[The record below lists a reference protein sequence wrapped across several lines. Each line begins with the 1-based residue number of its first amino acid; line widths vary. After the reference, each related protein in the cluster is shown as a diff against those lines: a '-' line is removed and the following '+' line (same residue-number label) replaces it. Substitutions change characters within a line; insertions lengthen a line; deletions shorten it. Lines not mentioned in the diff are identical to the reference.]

1 MTELLIKFATR
12 NIRDPKEQRQRIGY
26 MASLVSIFI
35 NILLSVLKL
44 TIGIIISSI
53 SVIAD
58 GFNNVTDTF
67 SAIITLVGFKLAE
80 MPPDKE
86 HPYGHGRIEYISGL
100 IVSFLVMLVGF
111 QFIISSFKE
120 ILNPSL
126 VKFELSLF
134 ILLSLSIFSKIW
146 LAYFNRK
153 LGHRINSTSLKAVS
167 VDALGDVLTTSV
179 VVLSLIIGRFTS
191 LPIDGYVGI
200 IISLL
205 IIYNGYNIIK
215 ETISPLIGEAAPA
228 ELLRGIERDV
238 LSYKYIKGVHDLH
251 IHSYGENKTMAI
263 IDAEF
268 SAKLDIV
275 KVYEEIVRAEREIGK
290 KYDLSLF
297 IHMDPLDEE
306 CEERYDTRKTV
317 EGILKEYYF
326 YKSMHDFDIREGNI
340 IEFHVV
346 IDGSKLEEDFRVEDI
361 SEKLENSLKESFPK
375 EKFLITVDIDYH

>member
-1 MTELLIKFATR
+1 MTEFLIKFATK
-12 NIRDPKEQRQRIGY
+12 NIRNPKEQRQQIGY
-26 MASLVSIFI
+26 MASIVSIVI

-44 TIGIIISSI
+44 TIGIMISSI

-120 ILNPSL
+120 ILNPTR

-134 ILLSLSIFSKIW
+134 ILLTLSIFSKIW

-153 LGHRINSTSLKAVS
+153 LADRINSTSLKAVS
-167 VDALGDVLTTSV
+167 VDAIGDVLTTSV
-179 VVLSLIIGRFTS
+179 VILSLIIGRFTL

-228 ELLRGIERDV
+228 ELIRGIESDV

-275 KVYEEIVRAEREIGK
+275 KVYEEIVRAEREIGE

-306 CEERYDTRKTV
+306 CEEEYYTRKKV
-317 EGILKEYYF
+317 QEILNEYNF
-326 YKSMHDFDIREGNI
+326 YKSIHDFDMREGNI
-340 IEFHVV
+340 IEFHMV
-346 IDGSKLEEDFRVEDI
+346 IDGSKFKEDFIIEEIAREVE
-361 SEKLENSLKESFPK
+361 KSLKEYFPK
-375 EKFLITVDIDYH
+375 KTLLITVDVDYH

>member
-1 MTELLIKFATR
+1 MTEFLIKFATK
-12 NIRDPKEQRQRIGY
+12 NIRDPKEQRQKIGY
-26 MASLVSIFI
+26 MASLVSIVI

-44 TIGIIISSI
+44 TIGIMISSI

-120 ILNPSL
+120 ILNPTR

-134 ILLSLSIFSKIW
+134 ILLTLSIFSKIW

-153 LGHRINSTSLKAVS
+153 LADRINSTSLKAVS
-167 VDALGDVLTTSV
+167 VDAIGDVLTTSV
-179 VVLSLIIGRFTS
+179 VVLSLIIGRFTL

-228 ELLRGIERDV
+228 ELIRGIESDV

-275 KVYEEIVRAEREIGK
+275 EVYEEIVKAEREIGE
-290 KYDLSLF
+290 KYNLSLF

-306 CEERYDTRKTV
+306 CEEEYDTRKKV
-317 EGILKEYYF
+317 EEILKEYYF

-346 IDGSKLEEDFRVEDI
+346 IDGSKLEEAFRVEDI
-361 SEKLENSLKESFPK
+361 SEELEKSLKESFPK
-375 EKFLITVDIDYH
+375 DRFLITVDVDYH